1 VDKTITLLLQLSLII
16 PFAMVIVAALVGF
29 RILKGHLRWPV
40 FIGVFLTS
48 VTALGSLI
56 FFSSTIQSQSYSQ
69 TLISWLSLSSVPESS
84 LQIGVLF
91 DPLSLSFYLLISLAS
106 LFYVVL
112 DYFVAT
118 TPASPSDNRYSPLLF
133 LLCFFATMGI
143 VLSTNFLQLLLFW
156 FMLSMSM
163 NLLHE
168 VNFDSD
174 TPPEKQDRHW
184 WGWNTFSDGM
194 LLLAIFLIGTNFE
207 SFDFLSCLSPDAIRE
222 VQAKNTTALP
232 GIGAALFFAA
242 LPRLGLF
249 PASML
254 IIGNQSPW
262 RTSSLAVLNLM
273 AIPAG
278 LFLLLRF
285 APFFLSIPSNQR
297 LLFQLGT
304 VSALLTVFSVVT
316 LAHGLHHDRFLCW
329 ISATMA
335 GVATAI
341 LGMNASHTLQLIL
354 PMILLQ
360 TCVIAVLIPLH
371 IRLQNGSLPAQSL
384 ASTKICILLLM
395 ISVLVSLG
403 NLLNPLVTARAAA
416 TDLRSEF
423 LVWLIPLI
431 AAGFVFGAS
440 RFYFSLF
447 DRFEPT
453 TPPQHFSVLPLWAI
467 TIFISLASA
476 SLYIPVPFIQ
486 QLWPG
491 LMTDLHENPFDRDWF
506 FCNLFCLTILVA
518 LILAWM
524 TSREKNLR
532 KSREQPQSALIQLG
546 QSHYYA
552 LTILK
557 RTFIGPLHFF
567 AKIVS
572 LFDEWLLNRFSR
584 ASLEKTPEYWGTLLV
599 QMQNGQI
606 TFQTLVLLF
615 TLSVL
620 IFVLMVLQV

>member
-1 VDKTITLLLQLSLII
+1 MDKTITLLLQLSLII
-16 PFAMVIVAALVGF
+16 PFAMVIVAALVEF
-29 RILKGHLRWPV
+29 RILKGNVRWPV

-48 VTALGSLI
+48 ATALGSLF

-69 TLISWLSLSSVPESS
+69 TLIRWLSLSRVPESN

-91 DPLSLSFYLLISLAS
+91 DPLSLSFYLLISVAS
-106 LFYVVL
+106 LFYVLL
-112 DYFVAT
+112 DYFVAR
-118 TPASPSDNRYSPLLF
+118 TPASRSDNTYSPLLF

-168 VNFDSD
+168 VNLDSD
-174 TPPEKQDRHW
+174 TPPEKQYRHW
-184 WGWNTFSDGM
+184 WGWNAFSDGM

-207 SFDFLSCLSPDAIRE
+207 SFDFLSCFSPDAIRE

-262 RTSSLAVLNLM
+262 RTSSLAVLNLL

-285 APFFLSIPSNQR
+285 APFFLSIPSHQR

-304 VSALLTVFSVVT
+304 VSALLTVFSAVT
-316 LAHGLHHDRFLCW
+316 LARGLHTDRFLCW
-329 ISATMA
+329 FSATMA
-335 GVATAI
+335 GVATAM
-341 LGMNASHTLQLIL
+341 LGMNASHTLHLIL
-354 PMILLQ
+354 SMILLQ
-360 TCVIAVLIPLH
+360 NCVIAVLIPLR
-371 IRLQNGSLPAQSL
+371 IRLQSGSLPAQSL
-384 ASTKICILLLM
+384 ASIKICILLLM
-395 ISVLVSLG
+395 ISILVSLG
-403 NLLNPLVTARAAA
+403 NLLNPLITARAAA
-416 TDLRSEF
+416 TDFRSEL

-431 AAGFVFGAS
+431 VAGYVFGAA
-440 RFYFSLF
+440 RFYLSLF
-447 DRFEPT
+447 DRFESA

-467 TIFISLASA
+467 TIFVSLVSA

-506 FCNLFCLTILVA
+506 FCNLYCLTILVA

-524 TSREKNLR
+524 TSRENNPDKPT
-532 KSREQPQSALIQLG
+532 EQTRSALIQLG

-557 RTFIGPLHFF
+557 RTLIGPLHLF

-572 LFDEWLLNRFSR
+572 LLDEWLLIRFSR
-584 ASLEKTPEYWGTLLV
+584 ASLEKTPEYWGNLLR

-606 TFQTLVLLF
+606 TFQSLVLLF
-615 TLSVL
+615 TLSIL